1 MKIRDIIKIIE
12 LDGWF
17 MIRRKGRLNK
27 LNNFLLVWLISSGET
42 KHIMSKKNDIITD
55 PILYIKK
62 IENQLDEV
70 IQKKKKDVEKELEK
84 RIQKEKIEAKRKID
98 QIEKEFAG
106 KKEAFENY
114 RTALAEIEN
123 NKTNIKNQKKEHL
136 EKAIQ
141 FLKEIK
147 TLTAKSLDEL
157 KKMRELDKKLEEIN
171 QTIKEKATT
180 FKKDLE
186 EEFKI
191 EAEGREIEGQE
202 DMKDQ
207 EEIDLAKDREKL
219 KKIIELLHTK
229 DPSKLTKRQTKG
241 KKSREEEIEESGVS
255 IENKRLAE
263 ESKDE

>member
-1 MKIRDIIKIIE
+1 
-12 LDGWF
+12 
-17 MIRRKGRLNK
+17 
-27 LNNFLLVWLISSGET
+27 
-42 KHIMSKKNDIITD
+42 MSKKNDILTD
-55 PILYIKK
+55 PILYIEK

-84 RIQKEKIEAKRKID
+84 RILKEKIEAKKKID
-98 QIEKEFAG
+98 QIEKEFES
-106 KKEAFENY
+106 KKEAFVNY

-123 NKTNIKNQKKEHL
+123 NKANIKNQKKEHL

-157 KKMRELDKKLEEIN
+157 KKMSELDKKLEELN
-171 QTIKEKATT
+171 QTVKEKATT

-191 EAEGREIEGQE
+191 KAEGPEIEGLE

-207 EEIDLAKDREKL
+207 EEIDLVKDREKL

-229 DPSKLTKRQTKG
+229 DPSKPIKR
-241 KKSREEEIEESGVS
+241 
-255 IENKRLAE
+255 
-263 ESKDE
+263 

>member
-1 MKIRDIIKIIE
+1 
-12 LDGWF
+12 
-17 MIRRKGRLNK
+17 
-27 LNNFLLVWLISSGET
+27 
-42 KHIMSKKNDIITD
+42 MSKKNDILTD
-55 PILYIKK
+55 SILYIEK
-62 IENQLDEV
+62 IKNQLDEV
-70 IQKKKKDVEKELEK
+70 IQKKKKDIEKELEK

-98 QIEKEFAG
+98 QIEKEFEG
-106 KKEAFENY
+106 KKEAFVNY

-123 NKTNIKNQKKEHL
+123 NKANIKNQKKEHL

-157 KKMRELDKKLEEIN
+157 KKMSELDKKLEELN
-171 QTIKEKATT
+171 QTVKEKATT

-191 EAEGREIEGQE
+191 KAEGPEIEGLE

-207 EEIDLAKDREKL
+207 EEFDLAKDREKL

-229 DPSKLTKRQTKG
+229 DLSKPIKR
-241 KKSREEEIEESGVS
+241 
-255 IENKRLAE
+255 
-263 ESKDE
+263 